1 MQEIDVIAKTDS
13 LWVRIMSL
21 AAREIASW
29 HYHTQV
35 VDDIFCLTGNILVRR
50 QEPKEEIRLSPGQ
63 RVRIE
68 TNRVHQLENLEGT
81 ESTYLLVQGI
91 GKYDF
96 NVVNQKE

>member
-1 MQEIDVIAKTDS
+1 MQEIDAIAKTDT

-21 AAREIASW
+21 APREIASW

-35 VDDIFCLTGNILVRR
+35 VDDIFCLTGTILVRR
-50 QEPKEEIRLSPGQ
+50 QEPIEEIRLSPGQ

-68 TNRVHQLENLEGT
+68 KGKVHQLENLEGT